1 MGVKVATTTCFQWSQ
16 PIIHHSPSSSQTLA
30 SAVSSPSSKGQ
41 RRLNGTGGGVL
52 LCRCLQRLDRWTLF
66 GTPLTTNLQRTR
78 SYEFPKSRGQTI
90 KRASSAS
97 LDAFS
102 DEEFSK
108 KIQELAL
115 RFQLSDD
122 EDDGSDAVDSESEIL
137 SHSGDNL
144 GSINGG
150 DIYSIREDSSNL
162 VQNRRQFPLD
172 SMELPWPEIRQEP
185 PDWSGRD
192 DIIPASIE
200 RKANSVELPL
210 SLRMIKRKMQWQ
222 EGFREAGESAY
233 CSVKKAFSSMVF
245 IIRELHAHSLQ
256 MREFLFTEDLQG
268 ILARVQTEMHASFVW
283 LFQQV
288 FSHTPTLMVYVM
300 ILLANFTVHSM
311 ATNAALAAPPNSGCY
326 AATTESIS
334 VVEIPDQKNHQKFE
348 SSSVKIFSVSSSTGK
363 TASVGGNN
371 GGGGKVRPLA
381 SGTEGDGWFDQSNQV
396 RKFVPDGAS
405 QLSSLGTSREA
416 ESASEQGSREAELS
430 LWNSIVEEASK
441 MRSFPMRD
449 ESLDHE
455 TIQNLVS
462 PINAK
467 IESDDYAEYFRTDLL
482 YQMGLSQDPNNPLLL
497 VNYAQFL
504 NMVAHDY
511 DR

>member
-1 MGVKVATTTCFQWSQ
+1 
-16 PIIHHSPSSSQTLA
+16 
-30 SAVSSPSSKGQ
+30 
-41 RRLNGTGGGVL
+41 
-52 LCRCLQRLDRWTLF
+52 
-66 GTPLTTNLQRTR
+66 
-78 SYEFPKSRGQTI
+78 
-90 KRASSAS
+90 
-97 LDAFS
+97 
-102 DEEFSK
+102 
-108 KIQELAL
+108 
-115 RFQLSDD
+115 
-122 EDDGSDAVDSESEIL
+122 
-137 SHSGDNL
+137 
-144 GSINGG
+144 
-150 DIYSIREDSSNL
+150 
-162 VQNRRQFPLD
+162 
-172 SMELPWPEIRQEP
+172 MELPWPEIRQEP

-311 ATNAALAAPPNSGCY
+311 ANNAALAAPPNSGSY

-334 VVEIPDQKNHQKFE
+334 VVEIPDQKNQKFE
-348 SSSVKIFSVSSSTGK
+348 SSSVKIFSVSSSSGK

-381 SGTEGDGWFDQSNQV
+381 SGTEGDGWFDQSNQI
-396 RKFVPDGAS
+396 RTIVPDGAS

-441 MRSFPMRD
+441 MRFFPLRD
-449 ESLDHE
+449 ESLDHD

-511 DR
+511 DRAEEYFKRAIGVEPPDAEAYSKYASFLWHVRKDLWAAEETFLEAISADPTNSYYAANYAHFLWNTGGEDTCFPLSSQDNAHEA